1 MRRTPGLTSRLVL
14 YWLLLIALSGCEPI
28 VNIEGVYFPGWLVST
43 VVGVVSSYGIVVFLS
58 LNPKTRNLGD
68 SGLFFIS
75 LVVGIALSV
84 WWLFFSRF

>member
-43 VVGVVSSYGIVVFLS
+43 VVGVVSSYGIVVFLG
-58 LNPKTRNLGD
+58 LKPKTRNLGD

-75 LVVGIALSV
+75 MVVGIALSV
-84 WWLFFSRF
+84 WWMFFCRF